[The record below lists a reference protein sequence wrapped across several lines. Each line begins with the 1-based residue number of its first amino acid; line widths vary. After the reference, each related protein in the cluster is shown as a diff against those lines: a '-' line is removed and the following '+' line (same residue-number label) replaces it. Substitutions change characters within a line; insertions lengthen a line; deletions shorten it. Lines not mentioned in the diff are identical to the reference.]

1 MNLKTKLLTLLL
13 LVFSACSTPPTPAIF
28 VEKSDTQI
36 DYLKDVK
43 PILDKRCV
51 TCHSCYNSPCQ
62 SKFSSF
68 EGVDRGASKLKVY
81 DELRLKSDAP
91 TRLFVDTTST

>member
-1 MNLKTKLLTLLL
+1 MKSHILLPLLL
-13 LVFSACSTPPTPAIF
+13 LLMFGACSAPIPAPVKVKITN
-28 VEKSDTQI
+28 EKI

-62 SKFSSF
+62 AKMSSF
-68 EGVDRGASKLKVY
+68 EGVDR
-81 DELRLKSDAP
+81 
-91 TRLFVDTTST
+91 